1 MVALKFAALIIG
13 GIFSAIGLLT
23 DYRDKKGAVTRWG
36 KIALFGIV
44 LSTIVAAGTQAIESY
59 RDRAT
64 ALANDAANRQ
74 SELAT
79 QNLLAEIKR
88 AIYPL
93 QSLAL
98 NEVHITYPADLPPLS
113 TLQGIPYGRL
123 FTLGS
128 TQYMVN

>member
-1 MVALKFAALIIG
+1 MKFIYSQNGMSKIALVALKFAALIIG

-64 ALANDAANRQ
+64 AQANDQLTDSRVG
-74 SELAT
+74 T
-79 QNLLAEIKR
+79 QN
-88 AIYPL
+88 
-93 QSLAL
+93 
-98 NEVHITYPADLPPLS
+98 HLPK
-113 TLQGIPYGRL
+113 
-123 FTLGS
+123 
-128 TQYMVN
+128 